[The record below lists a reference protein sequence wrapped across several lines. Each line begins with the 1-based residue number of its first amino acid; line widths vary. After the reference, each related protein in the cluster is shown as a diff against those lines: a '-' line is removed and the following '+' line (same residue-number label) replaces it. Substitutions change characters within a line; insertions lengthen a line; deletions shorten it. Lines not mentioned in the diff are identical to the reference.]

1 MGEYQ
6 TVTLKMEPLDQS
18 LSIDA
23 HKLNHT
29 AKVITR
35 VRDNSKTRVCEYFH
49 ISQRNNVYWN
59 NGKLCQNLPGKQRL
73 HNFQKQYEG
82 YNGNTA
88 CKYLYKNPSFLYN
101 SSR

>member
-35 VRDNSKTRVCEYFH
+35 VRDKEHHKKVES
-49 ISQRNNVYWN
+49 
-59 NGKLCQNLPGKQRL
+59 
-73 HNFQKQYEG
+73 
-82 YNGNTA
+82 A
-88 CKYLYKNPSFLYN
+88 A
-101 SSR
+101 